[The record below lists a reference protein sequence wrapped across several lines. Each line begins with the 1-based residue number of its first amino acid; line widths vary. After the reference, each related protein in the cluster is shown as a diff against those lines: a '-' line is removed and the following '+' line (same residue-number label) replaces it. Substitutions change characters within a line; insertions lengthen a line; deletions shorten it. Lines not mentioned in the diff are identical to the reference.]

1 MCLLMRLWLCAMLAG
16 AAGVAAAADISVVG
30 AWSRAT
36 TLADLSTGIGS
47 DLSAD
52 IEDSAD
58 ITVLTITTNTG
69 DGPWRVEVER
79 TNDNGWPQGVDVAVR
94 RGNVQGN
101 CTSPTAGYITL
112 TEGKH
117 TLCEGSGDASV
128 EVEVKVHGATVR
140 TRSGAYN
147 LLITYRVVPQ

>member
-1 MCLLMRLWLCAMLAG
+1 MRLWFCAMLAG
-16 AAGVAAAADISVVG
+16 AASVAAAADISVVG
-30 AWSRAT
+30 AWSRTT
-36 TLADLSTGIGS
+36 TLADFPGGIGS

-79 TNDNGWPQGVDVAVR
+79 TSDNGWPQGVDVAVR
-94 RGNVQGN
+94 PVGGG
-101 CTSPTAGYITL
+101 CTGDYITL
-112 TEGKH
+112 AVGNKY
-117 TLCEGSGDASV
+117 TLCQGNGDASV
-128 EVEVKVHGATVR
+128 EVEVKVHGATVH